1 MPPRFHADDA
11 DLGSL
16 FSSYNTGKFVEIV
29 VVVVVSLDV
38 WYGFL

>member
-11 DLGSL
+11 DLGSH
-16 FSSYNTGKFVEIV
+16 FSSYNTGKFVDI

-38 WYGFL
+38 LYGFL